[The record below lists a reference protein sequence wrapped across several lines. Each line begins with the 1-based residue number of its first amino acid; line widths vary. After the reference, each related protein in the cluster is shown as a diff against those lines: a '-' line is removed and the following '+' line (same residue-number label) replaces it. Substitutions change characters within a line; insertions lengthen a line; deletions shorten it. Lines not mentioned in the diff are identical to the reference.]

1 VDGVLNQLMAG
12 ELLVETNRGSP
23 ARPNQNLNLKS
34 KPQMKLKMKNAELS
48 IGLLALLLVP
58 AAGFNAT
65 AQSDVRYGLEPRWN
79 RLAAATGAV
88 TTNALATTFSYGG
101 TNYDRTA
108 SGTVIIPVYRGRGVA
123 FFGSI
128 QDAANTNA
136 QETFGLDLSYD
147 GTNWTTTQPVR
158 FTGSCAGATATVFYT
173 NVIADVFDNARFA
186 RLTSITGNT
195 SGNNVTNNW
204 LAWSTFQ

>member
-1 VDGVLNQLMAG
+1 MGRKAQGSEININQQTFNI
-12 ELLVETNRGSP
+12 ELKIMKFKNSFILAISTLCAFSSFS
-23 ARPNQNLNLKS
+23 ARS
-34 KPQMKLKMKNAELS
+34 
-48 IGLLALLLVP
+48 
-58 AAGFNAT
+58 
-65 AQSDVRYGLEPRWN
+65 QSDVRYGLETRWN

-88 TTNALATTFSYGG
+88 EVNTTATSFSYAG

-128 QDAANTNA
+128 QDGVNTNA
-136 QETFGLDLSYD
+136 VVTFGLDLSYD

-158 FTGSCAGATATVFYT
+158 FTGTCAGATATVFYT

-186 RLTSITGNT
+186 RLASITGNT
-195 SGNNVTNNW
+195 AANNVTNNW
-204 LAWSTFQ
+204 LAWSAIQ